1 VVQKEYKLNI
11 AKKIGKFLQD
21 QGFIRE
27 FRNYPL
33 DEEKFKS
40 PSEKLEDLIVF
51 ASYATTDAETFNI
64 EKLSKRLKSYE
75 EIKEVLYWQEHM
87 TDNIIKFMS
96 DNLGKCDVMLLFC
109 SENALGSNAVDKEWT
124 AADMMG
130 KPIIPVFLN
139 SDHIP
144 PLLKS
149 RLGFEFDLMDFEKN
163 IVQLH
168 NLILKKC
175 GPRVN

>member
-1 VVQKEYKLNI
+1 
-11 AKKIGKFLQD
+11 
-21 QGFIRE
+21 
-27 FRNYPL
+27 
-33 DEEKFKS
+33 
-40 PSEKLEDLIVF
+40 
-51 ASYATTDAETFNI
+51 DAETFNI
-64 EKLSKRLKSYE
+64 KELSKRLKSYE

-87 TDNIIKFMS
+87 TDNITLFMS
-96 DNLGKCDVMLLFC
+96 DSCDKCDVMILFC
-109 SENALGSNAVDKEWT
+109 SESARSSDAVDKEWT

-144 PLLKS
+144 PLLRS

-163 IVQLH
+163 VVQIY

-175 GPRVN
+175 GRRVN